1 MEWSLVGL
9 LSVLQ
14 IIFVVVKLIGLVAWS
29 WFIVFIPAYLML
41 AIALFWTAIVVYGQN
56 RVLKEFDEF
65 DQKHFGD
72 GKDRE
77 N

>member
-1 MEWSLVGL
+1 MGL

-41 AIALFWTAIVVYGQN
+41 AIVLFWTAIVVYGQN
-56 RVLKEFDEF
+56 RALKEFDEF

-72 GKDRE
+72 GKDRDD
-77 N
+77 